1 MTLTVTR
8 SVLELM
14 RVEAERCHPLEC
26 CGLLLGSAA
35 DRIDTA
41 RPARNIAPDP
51 ARHFEI
57 DPQALID
64 AHRAERSGAALLL
77 GYYHSHPTGLA
88 QPSAT
93 DRAEA
98 SGDGRLWAIVDGTE
112 ITFWRDAPEGFVR
125 LPCQVVAG

>member
-1 MTLTVTR
+1 MALTLTR
-8 SVLELM
+8 SALELLKA
-14 RVEAERCHPLEC
+14 EAERAHPLEC
-26 CGLLLGSAA
+26 CGLLLGATPY
-35 DRIDTA
+35 RIDTA
-41 RPARNIAPDP
+41 LPARNLAPDP

-64 AHRAERSGAALLL
+64 AHRAERAGGPLLL

-98 SGDGRLWAIVDGTE
+98 SGDGRLWAIVAEGE
-112 ITFWRDAPEGFVR
+112 ITLWRDAGERFER
-125 LPCQVVAG
+125 LPYETVDD